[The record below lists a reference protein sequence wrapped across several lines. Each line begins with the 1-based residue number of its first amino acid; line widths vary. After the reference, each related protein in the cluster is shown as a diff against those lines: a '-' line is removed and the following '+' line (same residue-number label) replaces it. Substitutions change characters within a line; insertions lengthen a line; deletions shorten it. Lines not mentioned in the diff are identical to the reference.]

1 MLNLLVT
8 KLLLYVMIQQITDVP
23 SNVSAFR
30 AIGEVSEDD
39 FKTVIIPIVNRLVEE
54 TDQLNY
60 MLVLDTSVKNFTAGA
75 WWQDALLGLKNI
87 TKWNRVAIV
96 SDSDGI
102 NSFTDIFSV
111 FIPGEFRGFYPEQLK
126 VAIDWVS
133 GMDIE
138 S

>member
-1 MLNLLVT
+1 
-8 KLLLYVMIQQITDVP
+8 
-23 SNVSAFR
+23 
-30 AIGEVSEDD
+30 
-39 FKTVIIPIVNRLVEE
+39 EE
-54 TDQLNY
+54 TGQLNY

-102 NSFTDIFSV
+102 NSFTGIYSV

-133 GMDIE
+133 GIDIE